1 MPAFDRARCASA
13 RRDSVLA
20 SAVGVALIGLL
31 GFSVQAAPIVVT
43 PAADAEIRE
52 TAPEFTRGS
61 PLPPASG
68 SSTQKDELQISSLPN
83 TNGAINS
90 ASSNRN
96 LALIRFHLPNEIQTS
111 ADLLN
116 YAQLNLIFRPNSMNG
131 GGSVRLYGLKPTSLL
146 NTTWD
151 ETNVMYRDAGIHQN
165 PNPVIGSGQS
175 NATPSVISQPAFPT
189 PPILGSP
196 GYGADP
202 NHARRAPGIRYEN
215 APYSS
220 QVDAE
225 NQARFTWNQSHPS
238 QILPYINQPG
248 YNVGRIGESGG
259 TLAVPTALTTG
270 DGDPTTTGD
279 GFTDIYNDIPNSN
292 RPFYSGS
299 TQTWLDDLIASDT
312 TYIGYSQ
319 VTFPSNTNYGGQ
331 YITVG
336 NNAPTFGGT
345 SLINDTPQADADA
358 ARAALV
364 SFLGTYIDQGQRD
377 FTFIV
382 GPGIGTVAGGGPER
396 INNANLQIASKE
408 YTPTNGTMGDY
419 AAQLVLAP
427 EPATASVLV
436 ICGAGALLRSRRRR

>member
-1 MPAFDRARCASA
+1 MSAFACPRRASA
-13 RRDSVLA
+13 RRDDVLA
-20 SAVGVALIGLL
+20 SAAGVVLIALL
-31 GFSVQAAPIVVT
+31 GFGASAAPIVVT
-43 PAADAEIRE
+43 PSADAEIRE

-83 TNGAINS
+83 TGGVINS

-96 LALIRFHLPNEIQTS
+96 LAVIRFHLPNEIQSS
-111 ADLLN
+111 AALMN
-116 YAQLNLIFRPNSMNG
+116 YAELRLTFRPNAMNG
-131 GGSVRLYGLKPTSLL
+131 AGSLRLYGLKPTSLL
-146 NTTWD
+146 NATWD

-165 PNPVIGSGQS
+165 PNPVIGSGQA
-175 NATPSVISQPAFPT
+175 NLTPSVIAQPAFPA
-189 PPILGSP
+189 PPILGTP

-202 NHARRAPGIRYEN
+202 NHPRRAPGIRYEN
-215 APYSS
+215 APYST

-238 QILPYINQPG
+238 QILPYVNQPG
-248 YNVGRIGESGG
+248 YNVGRIGEGGG
-259 TLAVPTALTTG
+259 TLGVPNAISVG

-279 GFTDIYNDIPNSN
+279 GFTDIYNDVPNSN
-292 RPFYSGS
+292 RPFYSGA
-299 TQTWLDDLIASDT
+299 TQTWVDDLIASDT

-331 YITVG
+331 YISVG
-336 NNAPTFGGT
+336 ANAPTFAGT
-345 SLINDTPQADADA
+345 SLNNDTPVADAEA

-382 GPGIGTVAGGGPER
+382 GPGIGTLAGGGPER

-408 YTPTNGTMGDY
+408 YTPANGTMGDY
-419 AAQLVLAP
+419 AAQLILTP
-427 EPATASVLV
+427 EP
-436 ICGAGALLRSRRRR
+436 GAVSLLMIAAGTLLGARRRP

>member
-1 MPAFDRARCASA
+1 MPFAAPSRRLAPRASI
-13 RRDSVLA
+13 VLA
-20 SAVGVALIGLL
+20 AAAVAASLPVAY
-31 GFSVQAAPIVVT
+31 AAPIVVT
-43 PAADAEIRE
+43 PNADAEIRE
-52 TAPEFTRGS
+52 IGPELTRGS
-61 PLPPASG
+61 PLPPATG
-68 SSTQKDELQISSLPN
+68 TSTQKDELQISSLPN

-96 LALIRFHLPNEIQTS
+96 LALIRFHVPDAVQTS
-111 ADLLN
+111 ADLMN
-116 YAQLNLIFRPNSMNG
+116 YAEMRLIFRPNSMNG
-131 GGSVRLYGLKPTSLL
+131 GGSARLYGLKPTSLL

-175 NATPSVISQPAFPT
+175 NTTPSVIAQPAFPA

-196 GYGADP
+196 SYGADP
-202 NHARRAPGIRYEN
+202 NHARRAPGLRYEN
-215 APYSS
+215 PPYSV

-225 NQARFTWNQSHPS
+225 NQARFTWNQNHPT

-248 YNVGRIGESGG
+248 YNVGRLGESGG
-259 TLAVPTALTTG
+259 IQAVPTAITVG
-270 DGDPTTTGD
+270 DGDPTTTND
-279 GFTDIYNDIPNSN
+279 GFTDIYNDVANEN

-299 TQTWLDDLIASDT
+299 TDTWLDDLIASDT

-319 VTFPSNTNYGGQ
+319 VTFPANTNYGGQ
-331 YITVG
+331 YIGVG
-336 NNAPTFGGT
+336 NNAPTFAGT
-345 SLINDTPQADADA
+345 SLNNDTPQADVDA

-364 SFLGTYIDQGQRD
+364 AFLGTWIDQGQRD

-408 YTPTNGTMGDY
+408 YTPTNGNAGDY
-419 AAQLVLAP
+419 AAQLILAP
-427 EPATASVLV
+427 EPGAVTMLMV
-436 ICGAGALLRSRRRR
+436 AGAASLLRGRRRR